1 MLSKGRSAE
10 IYLVLLV
17 FFILASASKKFR
29 QCSLRGKCECVISAI
44 DKSNEGGREMS
55 NQVGKAGLLILAQ
68 NLFFGLVWGSNY
80 EMDMLR
86 LKFTLRGK

>member
-1 MLSKGRSAE
+1 MHQRSFVNVA
-10 IYLVLLV
+10 YVVSVL
-17 FFILASASKKFR
+17 FR
-29 QCSLRGKCECVISAI
+29 PLING
-44 DKSNEGGREMS
+44 NEGGREMS

>member
-1 MLSKGRSAE
+1 
-10 IYLVLLV
+10 
-17 FFILASASKKFR
+17 
-29 QCSLRGKCECVISAI
+29 
-44 DKSNEGGREMS
+44 MS

-68 NLFFGLVWGSNY
+68 NWFFGLVWGSNY

>member
-1 MLSKGRSAE
+1 
-10 IYLVLLV
+10 
-17 FFILASASKKFR
+17 
-29 QCSLRGKCECVISAI
+29 
-44 DKSNEGGREMS
+44 MS

-86 LKFTLRGK
+86 LKFTLRGKWRLTAIWAPSHPPPHPPHGNEADQKQLFNAWASFAFSFLYLFLL

>member
-1 MLSKGRSAE
+1 
-10 IYLVLLV
+10 
-17 FFILASASKKFR
+17 
-29 QCSLRGKCECVISAI
+29 
-44 DKSNEGGREMS
+44 MS

-86 LKFTLRGK
+86 LKFILRGK

>member
-1 MLSKGRSAE
+1 
-10 IYLVLLV
+10 
-17 FFILASASKKFR
+17 
-29 QCSLRGKCECVISAI
+29 
-44 DKSNEGGREMS
+44 MS

-86 LKFTLRGK
+86 LKFTLRGKWRLTAIWAPSPPPSPNPPHGNEADQKQLFNAWASFAFSFLYLFLL

>member
-1 MLSKGRSAE
+1 
-10 IYLVLLV
+10 
-17 FFILASASKKFR
+17 
-29 QCSLRGKCECVISAI
+29 
-44 DKSNEGGREMS
+44 MS

-86 LKFTLRGK
+86 LKFTLRGKWRLTAIWAPSPPPPHPPHGNEADQKQLFNAWASFAFSFLYLFLL

>member
-29 QCSLRGKCECVISAI
+29 QCSLRGKRVISVI